1 MPKLVS
7 TRRIAAAIIL
17 VALQLITAPQ
27 ASAIVHLAPQRIF
40 PVRADFVPIRTYAK
54 WLYNSRPHEFAC
66 LSRIFDLE
74 SHWNPHAWNSTVV
87 WMGGKPYHAGGI
99 PQILGLSTRVDP
111 YTQVRMGIAYIARRS
126 EYRGSACRALEFHL
140 AHGWY

>member
-1 MPKLVS
+1 MQRLIS

-17 VALQLITAPQ
+17 VALQLITTPQ
-27 ASAIVHLAPQRIF
+27 ATALQVAPI
-40 PVRADFVPIRTYAK
+40 RAFKFGVDRVPIKTYTK
-54 WLYNSRPHEFAC
+54 WLYSSRPREYAC
-66 LSRIFDLE
+66 LSRIFTLE
-74 SHWNPHAWNSTVV
+74 SHWNARAFNHETV

-111 YTQVRMGIAYIARRS
+111 YTQVRLGIAYIARRP
-126 EYRGSACRALEFHL
+126 EYRGSACRALAFHL